1 MTPFSPTDGAQ
12 SFFPVYEPTQED
24 LKARLK
30 AAEGPADTK
39 YYDADQEGKSPFD
52 KYSAVAGIVH
62 SLHRSPFSPV
72 ESRGA
77 LSVLPR

>member
-1 MTPFSPTDGAQ
+1 MNFFFTTDGAQ

-39 YYDADQEGKSPFD
+39 HYDADQEGKLSFD
-52 KYSAVAGIVH
+52 H
-62 SLHRSPFSPV
+62 DP
-72 ESRGA
+72 A
-77 LSVLPR
+77 L

>member
-1 MTPFSPTDGAQ
+1 MCASLHSARESRLTIPFFPTDGAQ

-39 YYDADQEGKSPFD
+39 HYDANQEGKSPFD
-52 KYSAVAGIVH
+52 KH
-62 SLHRSPFSPV
+62 SEL
-72 ESRGA
+72 
-77 LSVLPR
+77 